1 MNIDIRPKL
10 ATTRQVVVDTY
21 QFSKDALR
29 AAKFWEWLE
38 EHPKMKRAFIWIT
51 IYGWGLALSRII
63 DVIFKSGRLQEV
75 EFDKLIPLL
84 HEFIH

>member
-1 MNIDIRPKL
+1 MNIQTTL
-10 ATTRQVVVDTY
+10 ASTKQVAISTY
-21 QFSKDALR
+21 RFSKDAVR

-38 EHPKMKRAFIWIT
+38 EHPKIKRAFIWIT
-51 IYGWGLALSRII
+51 IYGWGLALSRVI

-75 EFDKLIPLL
+75 ELDKLVPLL